1 MTIKVILLLM
11 KSEEES
17 NKILLNNDAEWDLR
31 KKIVKSHM
39 FIRQSL
45 CLGPVRLSYQP
56 YFFSDGT
63 VFFSHNKSLNSTF
76 QLIFSA
82 NSVPT

>member
-45 CLGPVRLSYQP
+45 CLGPVRLSY
-56 YFFSDGT
+56 
-63 VFFSHNKSLNSTF
+63 
-76 QLIFSA
+76 
-82 NSVPT
+82 